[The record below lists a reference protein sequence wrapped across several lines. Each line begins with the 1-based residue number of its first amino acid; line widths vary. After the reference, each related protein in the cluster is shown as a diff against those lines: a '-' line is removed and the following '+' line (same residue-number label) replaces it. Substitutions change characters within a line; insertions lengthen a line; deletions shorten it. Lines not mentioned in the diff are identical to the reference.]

1 MEAELVIHTDSD
13 TLQKAEAY
21 AEKQGKTLESIV
33 KDYIET
39 LSVEDKKAKK
49 TYSPLVE
56 SLRGALKTEDF
67 DVENFDYKK
76 FMEEEHTK
84 DYWAIK

>member
-39 LSVEDKKAKK
+39 LPLQDKKAKK
-49 TYSPLVE
+49 TYSPRIMRLKGCIEVE
-56 SLRGALKTEDF
+56 DKD
-67 DVENFDYKK
+67 NFDYKK
-76 FMEEEHTK
+76 FIEEERSK
-84 DYWAIK
+84 DYWAT